1 VIFGGEN
8 FINEAYRDFDSIGI
22 DENLIRTHKNE
33 KIQKWTTEYILSGM
47 L

>member
-1 VIFGGEN
+1 MIFGGEF
-8 FINEAYRDFDSIGI
+8 FINEAQGDFISIGI

-33 KIQKWTTEYILSGM
+33 KIRNWTTEYILSGM